1 MKHYIF
7 IFATVILSA
16 CGAATSD
23 NHRSDIQS
31 NKVDTSSVSA
41 IVSTNKSEMEDTTDN
56 DYATF
61 FVVVADTSTD
71 YYFLHKKMFDLNG
84 QLNIPIDTM
93 GRFYN
98 KTKNLIALPDDDED
112 ELYAGDYFP
121 RRFPSEN
128 LSLEYL
134 DFYQKKAGD
143 KTIALITGIYENEK
157 SADSALT
164 VLHKTEEKV
173 FKIKADIYLGC
184 MHCHTNK
191 ISAPNKNSCI
201 NHPIQ
206 VQH

>member
-71 YYFLHKKMFDLNG
+71 YYFLHKKC
-84 QLNIPIDTM
+84 
-93 GRFYN
+93 
-98 KTKNLIALPDDDED
+98 
-112 ELYAGDYFP
+112 
-121 RRFPSEN
+121 
-128 LSLEYL
+128 
-134 DFYQKKAGD
+134 
-143 KTIALITGIYENEK
+143 
-157 SADSALT
+157 LT
-164 VLHKTEEKV
+164 
-173 FKIKADIYLGC
+173 
-184 MHCHTNK
+184 
-191 ISAPNKNSCI
+191 
-201 NHPIQ
+201 
-206 VQH
+206 